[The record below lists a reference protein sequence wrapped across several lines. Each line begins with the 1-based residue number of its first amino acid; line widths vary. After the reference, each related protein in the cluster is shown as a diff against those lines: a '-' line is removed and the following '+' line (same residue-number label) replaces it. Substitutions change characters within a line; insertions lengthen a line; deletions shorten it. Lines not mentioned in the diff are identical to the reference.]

1 MRSGS
6 VSLSANGRAFLF
18 CCLECPCIP
27 KGRAGKGKARP
38 AAWRGRDNR
47 VEGVNLGGNRAPARG
62 RNRNS
67 RPEPTPQAALAG
79 FLGPDRM
86 AGGSTG
92 FGSCQGWGEQ
102 ASARRSLALSIA
114 RSETGASP
122 GSLNFYSC
130 FISWARQLIH
140 QTRCMCTDSPVQNN
154 QNTGFPARSD
164 THSNTGRNLAAM
176 HRPHHSG
183 ELRARGNPWAARLQS
198 KTPT

>member
-1 MRSGS
+1 MRSRS

-27 KGRAGKGKARP
+27 NGRAGKGKARP

-79 FLGPDRM
+79 FLGPARM

-92 FGSCQGWGEQ
+92 FGKCQGWGER
-102 ASARRSLALSIA
+102 ASARRSPALSIA
-114 RSETGASP
+114 QSEP
-122 GSLNFYSC
+122 GFAAG
-130 FISWARQLIH
+130 I
-140 QTRCMCTDSPVQNN
+140 
-154 QNTGFPARSD
+154 TGFLFVIPDTTATLTRSRMKSSKPRD
-164 THSNTGRNLAAM
+164 C
-176 HRPHHSG
+176 
-183 ELRARGNPWAARLQS
+183 LRMRSPLGPNASADRLRYE
-198 KTPT
+198 